1 MCSTLI
7 TAALASFFKHTGPII
22 PTRSRPRSGFLVVC
36 CLLLSGGL
44 VASCAK
50 DHTTPETESY
60 QVLKPIVK
68 TVSFENEY
76 VAEIVSVQ
84 YVEVRSRVKGYIEKV
99 HVDEGQTVHEG
110 QLLFTVSSRVY
121 QQELHKAEAAVK
133 NAVADL
139 KSVEVELSNVRGLVE
154 KNIVSKAEL
163 KMLEA
168 KADALRAKIE
178 EEQANR
184 EQAAIH
190 LSYSKIT
197 APYRGII
204 NRIAHKMGSLI
215 EEGTMLTSI
224 SDNKEVFAYFHL
236 SESDYLNYITEQD
249 NPESKRVSLV
259 LANQSRYNQEGRIEI
274 IESEFDRSTGNI
286 AFRARFPNPDRILK
300 HGANGKIIVKEH
312 IKNAM
317 LIPQKSTF
325 ELQDKLYVFVLKSDK
340 TVEQRNVVAKMRLPH
355 YFVIES
361 GITEN
366 DTIIYEGVQNIKS
379 GDVVKAEFIVAD
391 SVQAALGA
399 N

>member
-1 MCSTLI
+1 MFLFVV
-7 TAALASFFKHTGPII
+7 LASCTKQQSTE
-22 PTRSRPRSGFLVVC
+22 
-36 CLLLSGGL
+36 
-44 VASCAK
+44 A
-50 DHTTPETESY
+50 PEKY
-60 QVLKPIVK
+60 QVLKPLIK

-110 QLLFTVSSRVY
+110 QLLFTISSRVY

-133 NAVADL
+133 SAVADL

-184 EQAAIH
+184 EQAIIH

-197 APYRGII
+197 APYKGII

-236 SESDYLNYITEQD
+236 SESDYLNYITVQD
-249 NPESKRVSLV
+249 TPEARRVRLI
-259 LANQSRYNQEGRIEI
+259 LANQTRYKHEGRIEI

-286 AFRARFPNPDRILK
+286 AFRARFPNPDKILK
-300 HGANGKIIVKEH
+300 HGANGKIIVKEL
-312 IKNAM
+312 IENAM

-325 ELQDKLYVFVLKSDK
+325 EIQDQLYAFVLKPDN
-340 TVEQRNVVAKMRLPH
+340 TIEQRNIVAKMRLPH

-361 GITEN
+361 GLSSTDNIL
-366 DTIIYEGVQNIKS
+366 YEGVQNVKN
-379 GDVVKAEFIVAD
+379 GDKIVAEILSQD
-391 SVQAALGA
+391 SVHTVLGGD
-399 N
+399 

>member
-1 MCSTLI
+1 MFRH
-7 TAALASFFKHTGPII
+7 AYRF
-22 PTRSRPRSGFLVVC
+22 
-36 CLLLSGGL
+36 LLLSL
-44 VASCAK
+44 VLVLVSLQACKQERTIS
-50 DHTTPETESY
+50 ETETY
-60 QVLKPIVK
+60 QITRPFVK

-99 HVDEGQTVHEG
+99 HVDEGQLVHEG
-110 QLLFTVSSRVY
+110 QLLFTISSRVY

-133 NAVADL
+133 NAIADL
-139 KSVEVELSNVRGLVE
+139 KSVEVELTNVRSLVE

-168 KADALRAKIE
+168 KADALKAKIE

-184 EQAAIH
+184 EQASIH

-197 APYRGII
+197 APYKGIL

-236 SESDYLNYITEQD
+236 SESDYLNYISAEND
-249 NPESKRVSLV
+249 AESKRVSLI
-259 LANQSRYNQEGRIEI
+259 LANQTRYGHDGKIEI

-286 AFRARFPNPDRILK
+286 AFRARFPNPERILK

-312 IKNAM
+312 LNNA
-317 LIPQKSTF
+317 LLVPQKSTF
-325 ELQDKLYVFVLKSDK
+325 EIQDKLYVFVVKPDK
-340 TVEQRNVVAKMRLPH
+340 TVEQRNIVAKMRLPH

-361 GITEN
+361 GVSPNE
-366 DTIIYEGVQNIKS
+366 TIVYEGVQNIKS
-379 GDVVKAEFIVAD
+379 GEKIIAEEISAD
-391 SVQAALGA
+391 KVQAAVGL

>member
-1 MCSTLI
+1 MNTL
-7 TAALASFFKHTGPII
+7 
-22 PTRSRPRSGFLVVC
+22 RSI
-36 CLLLSGGL
+36 LLLL
-44 VASCAK
+44 PFIILFSCSK
-50 DHTTPETESY
+50 QSSMETPENF
-60 QVLKPIVK
+60 QVLKPIIK

-76 VAEIVSVQ
+76 VAEIISVQ

-133 NAVADL
+133 NAIADL
-139 KSVEVELSNVRGLVE
+139 KSVEVELTNVRGLVE

-197 APYRGII
+197 APYKGII
-204 NRIAHKMGSLI
+204 NRITYKMGSLI

-236 SESDYLNYITEQD
+236 SESDYLNYISDKD
-249 NPESKRVSLV
+249 NPESKRVSLM
-259 LANQSRYNQEGRIEI
+259 LANHQRYPHDGKIEI

-300 HGANGKIIVKEH
+300 HGANGKIIVKEQLN
-312 IKNAM
+312 NAM
-317 LIPQKSTF
+317 LVPQKSTF
-325 ELQDKLYVFVLKSDK
+325 ELQDKLYVFVLKADK
-340 TVEQRNVVAKMRLPH
+340 TVEQRNIVSKMRLPH

-361 GITEN
+361 GLSEN
-366 DTIIYEGVQNIKS
+366 EAIIYEGVQTIKS
-379 GDVVKAEFIVAD
+379 GDAVNASYITPD
-391 SVQAALGA
+391 SVQAALSMK
-399 N
+399 